1 MSSEHEHAANAARS
15 GDAGHGDHAHAGAP
29 GAQNAHGAHAAHGH
43 HDKSAGEDDEGHHV
57 VPLRVYFTI
66 FFALMFLTGL
76 TVWVSKIDLGALNTV
91 VALTVAVI
99 KATLVVLF
107 FMHVKYVSKLT
118 QVFAI
123 AGLLWLLILFAF
135 TLQDFISRPWLPV

>member
-1 MSSEHEHAANAARS
+1 MKSEHEHAANAAQS
-15 GDAGHGDHAHAGAP
+15 EHAGHGEHAQAALH
-29 GAQNAHGAHAAHGH
+29 GAQVAHGAHGGDGH
-43 HDKSAGEDDEGHHV
+43 HDNSAGEDNEGHHV
-57 VPLRVYFTI
+57 VPLRVYLTI
-66 FFALMFLTGL
+66 FFALMFLTGV
-76 TVWVSKIDLGALNTV
+76 TVWVSGIDLGALNTV

-123 AGLLWLLILFAF
+123 AGFLWLLILFAF